1 MNLKHNNLKINVR
14 AKTFNFASLF
24 FKKSIREDIKVL
36 YSFCRYI
43 DDLGDDSSIKKTHA
57 IKQLNVIKKS
67 ITSNK
72 SNDPIIKK
80 FQILMRKYHISL
92 NAPLF
97 LISAIK
103 EDLEEIDFK
112 NYSQLI
118 NYSFKVAG
126 TVGLMM
132 CKIMKTNSP
141 KLNLRG
147 IQLGIAMQMT
157 NICRDIKEDLERG
170 RIYIPKTHR
179 TVVNKGCKE
188 ILHNKVL
195 RKKMSK
201 DIEKLIDNSNKIYSN
216 AWNGILDLPLKFS
229 IPIAISCELYK
240 EIGEKIKK
248 DSCQIWERRVYVNL
262 FEKIVISFKTFF
274 KVILKYKTRNF
285 SNEEKKISLIL
296 NKLEKS
302 VYEKKR

>member
-1 MNLKHNNLKINVR
+1 MNLKHNNFKINVR

-24 FKKSIREDIKVL
+24 FKKNLREDIKVL

-43 DDLGDDSSIKKTHA
+43 DDLGDDSSIKKKHA

-67 ITSNK
+67 IILNK
-72 SNDPIIKK
+72 SNDTIIKK
-80 FQILMRKYHISL
+80 FQILMGKYFIPV
-92 NAPLF
+92 NIPLF

-103 EDLEEIDFK
+103 DDLGEIDFK

-118 NYSFKVAG
+118 TYSFKVAG

-179 TVVNKGCKE
+179 TVINKGCKE
-188 ILHNKVL
+188 ILHNKIL

-201 DIEKLIDNSNKIYSN
+201 DIEKLIDSSNKIYSN

-229 IPIAISCELYK
+229 IPIAIASELYK

-248 DSCQIWERRVYVNL
+248 DSYQIWERRVYVNL
-262 FEKIVISFKTFF
+262 FEKILISIKTFF
-274 KVILKYKTRNF
+274 KVILRYKTRNF
-285 SNEEKKISLIL
+285 SKEEKKILLIL
-296 NKLEKS
+296 KKLEKFG
-302 VYEKKR
+302 YEQR